1 MSWSSRY
8 STCRRSRRIVSVF
21 DATTILAY
29 KGNHKAVIGGDGQV
43 TFGDSVL
50 KGNATKIRTLH
61 HGKILAGFAGSTADA
76 FNLFDMFE
84 EFLENK
90 KGDLLKSVIEFSKAW
105 RKDKVL
111 RRLEAMMIV
120 LNQDHIF
127 ILTGNGDVVEP
138 EDGEI
143 ASIGSGGNYAISAAR
158 ALKKHAKLDEEE
170 LVKESLHVAADL
182 CIYTNHNIKTLILE
196 DK

>member
-1 MSWSSRY
+1 M
-8 STCRRSRRIVSVF
+8 F

-29 KGNHKAVIGGDGQV
+29 KGKDKAVIGGDGQV
-43 TFGDSVL
+43 TFGNSVL
-50 KGNATKIRTLH
+50 KANATKIRTLH
-61 HGKILAGFAGSTADA
+61 NGKILAGFAGSTADA

-84 EFLENK
+84 EFLEDK
-90 KGDLLKSVIEFSKAW
+90 KGDILKSVIEFSKAW

-120 LNQDHIF
+120 LNNEHIF

-143 ASIGSGGNYAISAAR
+143 ASIGSGSNYALSAAR
-158 ALKKHAKLDEEE
+158 ALKKHSKLDEEE
-170 LVKESLHVAADL
+170 LIRESLSIAADL
-182 CIYTNHNIKTLILE
+182 CIYTNHNIKVLTLKGE
-196 DK
+196 KE